1 MKRIQMVIPIF
12 FGLMTLL
19 WWSAE
24 SFSTISWSY
33 FPIREV
39 AIQYSGIL
47 AISAMSIIMLLAL
60 RLKSIEKFLNG
71 LDKSY
76 RLHKWLGIS
85 SLVVVIIHWFW
96 AKGTKYL
103 VVMDLL
109 EKPAGRGKMGVSTD
123 LTAVEALFR
132 SQRHLAEFLGE
143 WGFYLFIVLIVIA
156 LAKTIRYPKFLNTHK
171 IMSLVYLV
179 FVFHTLILTKFTYW
193 QQPVGWLV
201 GILIAAG
208 SWAAI
213 SSLSG
218 RIGRKNKVQG
228 SIEQF
233 HFFEENQVL
242 DITINTQNGWQ
253 GHNPGQFAFIQF
265 TGEEPHPFTI
275 ASAAND
281 NGRLRFQ
288 IKAIGDFTKR
298 LKNCININDPVTL
311 EGPYGYFNF
320 KSETQRQIWVAG
332 GIGIAAF
339 TAQMEAL
346 AQTPEPIKVD
356 LFYCTQCPDADFIKY
371 INQLANQANIN
382 LHLLDTNTDGFLTAK
397 QISKNVGTWKEAD
410 IWFCGPSNFA
420 KKLQSDFAQLGLK
433 ASKFHHEL
441 FEMR

>member
-1 MKRIQMVIPIF
+1 MNRIKMVIPMF

-19 WWSAE
+19 WLSAE
-24 SFSTISWSY
+24 SFDTISWSY
-33 FPIREV
+33 FPIRKV

-47 AISAMSIIMLLAL
+47 AISTMSIIMLLAL
-60 RLKSIEKFLNG
+60 RLKPLEKFLNG

-76 RLHKWLGIS
+76 RLHKWLGIGT
-85 SLVVVIIHWFW
+85 LVLVIIHWFW
-96 AKGTKYL
+96 AKGTKYMVGL
-103 VVMDLL
+103 GLL
-109 EKPAGRGKMGVSTD
+109 DKPGGKGGMHVD
-123 LTAVEALFR
+123 LTGVEAIFR
-132 SQRHLAEFLGE
+132 GQKHLAEFLGE
-143 WGFYLFIVLIVIA
+143 WGFYLFLVLIVIA
-156 LAKTIRYPKFLNTHK
+156 LTKTIRYSKFLNTHK

-179 FVFHTLILTKFTYW
+179 FVFHTIILTKFSYW

-213 SSLSG
+213 VSLLG
-218 RIGRKNKVQG
+218 KIGRKNKVQG

-242 DITINTQNGWQ
+242 DITINTQKKWQ
-253 GHNPGQFAFIQF
+253 GHNPGQFAFIKF
-265 TGEEPHPFTI
+265 AGEEPHPFTI
-275 ASAAND
+275 ASAQSE
-281 NGRLRFQ
+281 NGGLRFQ

-298 LKNCININDPVTL
+298 LKNSININDPVTV

-346 AQTPEPIKVD
+346 AQTPEPMEVD
-356 LFYCTQCPDADFIKY
+356 LFYCTQCPDVDFIRY
-371 INQLANQANIN
+371 INQLADQANIN
-382 LHLLDTNTDGFLTAK
+382 LHLVNTNTDGFLTAK
-397 QISKNVGTWKEAD
+397 QISENVSFWKKAD
-410 IWFCGPSNFA
+410 IWFCGPNNFA
-420 KKLQSDFAQLGLK
+420 KKLQSDFAQLGLS

>member
-1 MKRIQMVIPIF
+1 MMKIRMVIPIF

-19 WWSAE
+19 WLSAE
-24 SFSTISWSY
+24 NFTSISWSY
-33 FPIREV
+33 FPVRQI

-47 AISAMSIIMLLAL
+47 AISAMSLIMLLAL
-60 RLKSIEKFLNG
+60 RLKPLEKFLNG

-76 RLHKWLGIS
+76 RLHKWLGIG
-85 SLVVVIIHWFW
+85 SLVPAIIHWFW
-96 AKGTKYL
+96 AKGTKY
-103 VVMDLL
+103 MIGMGLL
-109 EKPAGRGKMGVSTD
+109 EKPAARGEMPTD
-123 LTAVEALFR
+123 LSAVEALFQ

-171 IMSLVYLV
+171 IMSLVYLL
-179 FVFHTLILTKFTYW
+179 FVFHTIILTKFTYW
-193 QQPVGWLV
+193 QQPIAWIV

-213 SSLSG
+213 VSLFG
-218 RIGRKNKVQG
+218 RIGRKNKLAG

-233 HFFEENQVL
+233 HFFYDNHVL
-242 DITINTQNGWQ
+242 DITINTQQKWQ
-253 GHNPGQFAFIQF
+253 GHHPGQFAFIQF

-288 IKAIGDFTKR
+288 IKAIGDFTNR
-298 LKNCININDPVTL
+298 LKDNINISDPVTL

-320 KSETQRQIWVAG
+320 KSKTQRQIWVAG

-346 AQTPEPIKVD
+346 AQTPQAMEVD
-356 LFYCTQCPDADFIKY
+356 LFYCTQCSDVDFIRY
-371 INQLANQANIN
+371 INKLAEQAKIN
-382 LHLLDTNTDGFLTAK
+382 LHLVDTNTDGFLTAK
-397 QISKNVGTWKEAD
+397 QISDNVASWEKAD

-420 KKLQSDFAQLGLK
+420 KKLQYDFTELGLT
-433 ASKFHHEL
+433 ANKFHHEL